1 MKLKRMSKNL
11 DRNLYPYI
19 SQANDGPPK
28 KREPLIKKVLCLN
41 LGIYNSDIQLQVGKL
56 LGKMAR
62 LGRPE
67 LVSRTASFDANP
79 PPLG

>member
-1 MKLKRMSKNL
+1 MNL
-11 DRNLYPYI
+11 R
-19 SQANDGPPK
+19 
-28 KREPLIKKVLCLN
+28 
-41 LGIYNSDIQLQVGKL
+41 IYNSDIQLQVGKL

>member
-1 MKLKRMSKNL
+1 MNL
-11 DRNLYPYI
+11 R
-19 SQANDGPPK
+19 
-28 KREPLIKKVLCLN
+28 
-41 LGIYNSDIQLQVGKL
+41 IYNSDMQLQVGKL